1 VRVGSRSES
10 PRAPHVP
17 PARYA
22 FSVRLPLA
30 VVLALVPA
38 AALAWSEDGHRLV
51 AAVAD
56 ERMSPAARR
65 LVRDI
70 AGGPLAAGDVA
81 TWADAQKDER
91 TRPWHYVNIPPGSTY
106 DPARDCPRGACV
118 VAAIARAEAALRDG
132 GSDLARA
139 DALRWLV
146 HLVADVHQPL
156 HAGDAADRGG
166 NKLELRL
173 HAGRGQ
179 PWNLHRVWDD
189 LVVRPVAHGRSPAG
203 HDSERVVNAA
213 HALLAAAPA
222 TAVDAWAADA
232 SPASWANAS
241 SRTALALRREV
252 DGWARDG
259 RFPVLPPR
267 YVEAQRPRVEAA
279 LVAAGVRL
287 AALLD
292 RVAADASRSP

>member
-1 VRVGSRSES
+1 
-10 PRAPHVP
+10 
-17 PARYA
+17 
-22 FSVRLPLA
+22 VRLPLA
-30 VVLALVPA
+30 LVVTLVLAVVPA
-38 AALAWSEDGHRLV
+38 AALAWSEDGHRVV

-56 ERMSPAARR
+56 ERLSPAARR
-65 LVRDI
+65 MVRDI

-106 DPARDCPRGACV
+106 DAARDCPRGACV

-189 LVVRPVAHGRSPAG
+189 LVVRPVAHGRRPA
-203 HDSERVVNAA
+203 AA
-213 HALLAAAPA
+213 ARALLAAAPPS
-222 TAVDAWAADA
+222 AVDAWAADR

-241 SRTALALRREV
+241 SRTALALRRDV
-252 DGWARDG
+252 DGWARNG

-267 YVEAQRPRVEAA
+267 YVEAQRPRVEGA

-292 RVAADASRSP
+292 RVAADRGAASRSP